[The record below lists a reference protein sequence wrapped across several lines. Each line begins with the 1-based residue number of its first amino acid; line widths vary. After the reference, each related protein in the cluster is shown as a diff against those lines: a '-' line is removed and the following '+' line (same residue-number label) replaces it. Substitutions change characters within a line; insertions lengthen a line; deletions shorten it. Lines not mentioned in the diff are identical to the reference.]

1 MGKITVRYFIEGEG
15 RIDLQL
21 RLIAGEGGLD
31 KEIKFGEINRPG
43 LALAGF
49 FDYFAYDRIQIFGQ
63 GETAYMSQ
71 ISYEEKLRR
80 YSEFFSYDVLCCIF
94 THEFIPD
101 KLFLEFAEK
110 KNVPVFLSK
119 RSTTRFITLFVHI
132 IDELFAECVTLHA
145 TLVDVFGVGVL
156 LTGKSGVGKS
166 ETALELI
173 ERGHRLV
180 ADDMVIVKK
189 IDESLLMGTGSE
201 ILKHHIEIRGIGIV
215 NVREIFGI
223 RSVRNRKR
231 IEMVVL
237 LEEWDST
244 KEYDRLGLDE
254 KTYNILDI
262 EVPYITVPVRPG
274 RNIPVIV
281 ETAALNQRLKKVGVN
296 SARELD
302 EKIKRLIMSEGQN
315 NG

>member
-1 MGKITVRYFIEGEG
+1 MRKLTVRYFIEGEG

-21 RLIAGEGGLD
+21 RLFAGAGGLD
-31 KEIKFGEINRPG
+31 KEIKYGEINRPG

-63 GETAYMSQ
+63 GETAFMNQLSCEQ
-71 ISYEEKLRR
+71 KMKT
-80 YSEFFSYDVLCCIF
+80 YSDFFSYDLLCCIF
-94 THEFIPD
+94 TYDYVPD

-110 KNVPVFLSK
+110 KNVPIFLSK
-119 RSTTRFITLFVHI
+119 RGTTRFITLFVHV
-132 IDELFAECVTLHA
+132 IDEIFAEQVTLHA

-189 IDESLLMGTGSE
+189 IDESLLMGAGSE

-231 IEMVVL
+231 IEMVIL
-237 LEEWDST
+237 LEEWDSA
-244 KEYDRLGLDE
+244 KEYDRLGLDD
-254 KTYNILDI
+254 KKYSILDI

-274 RNIPVIV
+274 RNIPIII
-281 ETAALNQRLKKVGVN
+281 ETAALNQRLKKIGIN

-302 EKIKRLIMSEGQN
+302 EKIKKWIMTEGQK
-315 NG
+315 

>member
-1 MGKITVRYFIEGEG
+1 MRKLTVRYFIEGEG

-31 KEIKFGEINRPG
+31 KEIKYGEINRPG

-63 GETAYMSQ
+63 GETAFMNQ
-71 ISYEEKLRR
+71 LSYEQKIKT
-80 YSEFFSYDVLCCIF
+80 YSDFFSYDLLCCIF
-94 THEFIPD
+94 THEYVPD
-101 KLFLEFAEK
+101 KLFLELAEK
-110 KNVPVFLSK
+110 KNVPIFLSK
-119 RSTTRFITLFVHI
+119 RGTTRFITLFVHV
-132 IDELFAECVTLHA
+132 IDEIFAEQVTLHA

-189 IDESLLMGTGSE
+189 IDESLLMGAGSE

-231 IEMVVL
+231 IEMVIL
-237 LEEWDST
+237 LEEWDSG

-254 KTYNILDI
+254 KKYNILEI

-274 RNIPVIV
+274 RNIPVII
-281 ETAALNQRLKKVGVN
+281 ETAALNQRLKKIGIN

-302 EKIKRLIMSEGQN
+302 EKIKKWIMTEGQK
-315 NG
+315 

>member
-1 MGKITVRYFIEGEG
+1 MRKLTVRYFIEGEG

-31 KEIKFGEINRPG
+31 KEIKYGEINRPG

-63 GETAYMSQ
+63 GETAFMNQ
-71 ISYEEKLRR
+71 LSYDQKVKT
-80 YSEFFSYDVLCCIF
+80 YSDFFSYDLLCCIF
-94 THEFIPD
+94 THEYVPD

-110 KNVPVFLSK
+110 KNVPIFLSK
-119 RSTTRFITLFVHI
+119 RGTTRFITLFVHV
-132 IDELFAECVTLHA
+132 IDEIFAESITLHA

-189 IDESLLMGTGSE
+189 IDESLLMGAGSE

-231 IEMVVL
+231 IEMVIL

-254 KTYNILDI
+254 KKYNILDI
-262 EVPYITVPVRPG
+262 DVPYITVPVRPG
-274 RNIPVIV
+274 RNIPVII
-281 ETAALNQRLKKVGVN
+281 ETAALNQRLKKIGIN

-302 EKIKRLIMSEGQN
+302 EKIKRWIITEGQK
-315 NG
+315 

>member
-1 MGKITVRYFIEGEG
+1 MRKLTVRHFIEGEG

-21 RLIAGEGGLD
+21 RLIAGEGGLE
-31 KEIKFGEINRPG
+31 KEIKYGEINRPG

-63 GETAYMSQ
+63 GETAFMNQ
-71 ISYEEKLRR
+71 LSYEQKMKT
-80 YSEFFSYDVLCCIF
+80 YSDFFSYDLLCCIF
-94 THEFIPD
+94 THEYVPD

-119 RSTTRFITLFVHI
+119 RGTTRFITLFVHV
-132 IDELFAECVTLHA
+132 IDEIFAEQVTLHA

-189 IDESLLMGTGSE
+189 IDESLLMGAGSE

-231 IEMVVL
+231 IEMVIL
-237 LEEWDST
+237 LEEWDSG
-244 KEYDRLGLDE
+244 KEYDRLGLDD
-254 KTYNILDI
+254 KKYNILDI

-274 RNIPVIV
+274 RNIPVII
-281 ETAALNQRLKKVGVN
+281 ETAALNQRLKKIGIN

-302 EKIKRLIMSEGQN
+302 EKIKKWIITEGQK
-315 NG
+315 